1 MWGGGGREGEYK
13 TVSSVD
19 GRQIILIGKGGQC
32 LEGLKGKN
40 GDIG

>member
-1 MWGGGGREGEYK
+1 MWGGGREGEYK
-13 TVSSVD
+13 TVSSDD

-32 LEGLKGKN
+32 LGGIEGKN